1 MVTNS
6 HYDVEDTPPIGSEI
20 DLYRQARQAV
30 EDAPAKAQGLIEQ
43 AGSILEEMYNS
54 AEQRGDK
61 HALIAIN
68 AVWERSQG
76 IVQHVIQQAQALAGA
91 DVAIDDLK
99 KQRESLAYELESLID
114 AIEEVDT
121 EHPKLAGF
129 AEAVEEYASDM
140 LWEQSYDT
148 AADNIYN
155 DFYTTLAPL
164 SREIDPQAN
173 VYKRTEW
180 LIDVLKG
187 EVLPTEE
194 QRQILIDLLRTMGN

>member
-6 HYDVEDTPPIGSEI
+6 HYDVEDTPPAGSEI

-54 AEQRGDK
+54 AEARGDK

-99 KQRESLAYELESLID
+99 KQRESLAYELEDLIK
-114 AIEEVDT
+114 AIDEVDT
-121 EHPKLAGF
+121 DHPKLEEF
-129 AEAVEEYASDM
+129 AAVVEEWASET
-140 LWEQSYDT
+140 LWESSYDS
-148 AADNIYN
+148 AADNIHSDIYQS
-155 DFYTTLAPL
+155 LAPL
-164 SREIDPQAN
+164 VREIDPQAN
-173 VYKRTEW
+173 GYKRTEW
-180 LIDVLKG
+180 LIEILTG

-194 QRQILIDLLRTMGN
+194 QRQLLIDLLRTMGN